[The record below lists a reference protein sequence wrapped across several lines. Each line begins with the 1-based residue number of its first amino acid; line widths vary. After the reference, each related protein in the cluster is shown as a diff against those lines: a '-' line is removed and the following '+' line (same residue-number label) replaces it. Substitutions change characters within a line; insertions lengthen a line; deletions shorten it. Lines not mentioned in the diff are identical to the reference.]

1 MGSQAQRRESE
12 QSRRSLDAW
21 LHAGGMVIAASERA
35 ARALRQA
42 YHDRRR
48 AEGLQAW
55 AAPRIVA
62 WPVWL
67 HDAWQ
72 QYARDGRLVL
82 NAAQERTLWAQIA
95 GHEQYLATLL
105 PQPLERLAEMAM
117 EAHALL
123 CGFAPHLLHP
133 QARAGWQQDAGAF
146 SGWLIEFDKIAQR
159 EQLISASRIAVELPA
174 ALIADSSPRASLL
187 LAGFDRLLPAQR
199 AILDAWGQWKLADA
213 PPRAEQALFFEAP
226 NNTAELEACAL
237 WCRQQLEENPE
248 AKLLVLCS
256 NVSAQRGEMER
267 IFRRLAGTPFEFTL
281 GMPLAQT
288 PLVRSALITLRWLGG
303 ALTESEVD
311 WLLYAGYTADGDESI
326 ALQKQMLRMR
336 QKGTAQMEWSLQSF
350 TSSSAAAERLPRAW
364 VERMLQAQRNLQQT
378 ARRMQP
384 PREWAELVPQLLQDA
399 GWPGT
404 RTLSSAEIQMK
415 RAWEFA
421 LDQCATLGFDG
432 RRMEWSAFLP
442 LLERVARESVFAP
455 ESLNAPIQIAGPA
468 ESAGLEADALW
479 FLGADQTSWPS
490 AGSTHPFLPLAV
502 QREHAMPH
510 ATAQQE
516 WQLAQQVTERVL
528 RSAQRI
534 CLSYARINEDGE
546 LRPSSLVAD
555 LLGPPQPLPA
565 DLHAAPQAPC
575 ATVEVADASRIP
587 LPPGPIRGGAAA
599 LTAQSQCPF
608 KAFAT
613 VRLKAQTWE
622 PAEAGLTA
630 SERGKLL
637 HAVLGAVWAGPP
649 NGLRSLDD
657 LLALNDVRGF
667 VRQHVQRAL
676 QAELTHDQRQ
686 RMPQR
691 YLDLEATRLA
701 GLVAEWLA
709 YEAARPRFTVQH
721 VEHRNDDVRV
731 DGLTLSLRADRIDVL
746 GDGSQLV
753 VDYKTGAVT
762 AKSWELPRPDD
773 VQLPLYAGF
782 ALDPNADVAGLVFA
796 RIRAGEQQFAGAVR
810 SADALLPRDAE
821 GYRSLAKRPLGDE
834 QLADW
839 RTSIERLA
847 RAFLAGDAEV
857 DPREY
862 PKTCEHCELQSLCR
876 VQEFPP
882 GLSEDDSDAEEA
894 GDE

>member
-1 MGSQAQRRESE
+1 M
-12 QSRRSLDAW
+12 DAW
-21 LHAGGMVIAASERA
+21 LREGGVVIAASERA
-35 ARALRQA
+35 ARALREA
-42 YHDRRR
+42 FHNRRR

-55 AAPRIVA
+55 AAPQIVA

-67 HDAWQ
+67 QEAWQ
-72 QYARDGRLVL
+72 HYARDGRMVL
-82 NAAQERTLWAQIA
+82 NTAQERTLWAQIA
-95 GHEQYLATLL
+95 GREQHLATLL

-123 CGFAPHLLHP
+123 CGFAPQLLRT

-146 SGWLIEFDKIAQR
+146 SEWLAEFDRIAQR
-159 EQLISASRIAVELPA
+159 EQWMSASRIAAELPA
-174 ALIADSSPRASLL
+174 LLSASGAPRASLL

-199 AILDAWGQWKLADA
+199 AILDAWSQWKFAEAA
-213 PPRAEQALFFEAP
+213 PPAEEAQFFEAP
-226 NNTAELEACAL
+226 NKTAELEACAL
-237 WCRQQLEENPE
+237 WCRQQLDANPE

-256 NVSAQRGEMER
+256 DGSARRGEMER
-267 IFRRLAGTPFEFTL
+267 VFRRLAGAPFEFTL

-288 PLVRSALITLRWLGG
+288 PLVRSALMTLRWLGG
-303 ALTESEVD
+303 TLTESEVD
-311 WLLYAGYTADGDESI
+311 WLLHAGCAASDEESI
-326 ALQKQMLRMR
+326 ALQRQMLRLR
-336 QKGTAQMEWSLQSF
+336 QKGDAQLEWSLQSF
-350 TSSSAAAERLPRAW
+350 TSSSGAAERLPRAW
-364 VERMLQAQRNLQQT
+364 VERILQAQRNLQQS
-378 ARRMQP
+378 ARRAQP
-384 PREWAELVPQLLQDA
+384 PREWAELVPHLLQEA
-399 GWPGT
+399 GWPGA
-404 RTLSSAEIQMK
+404 RPLSSAEIQMK

-468 ESAGLEADALW
+468 ESAGLQADAIW
-479 FLGADQTSWPS
+479 FLGADQTGWPA

-516 WQLAQQVTERVL
+516 WQLAQQMTERVL
-528 RSAQRI
+528 RSAPRVCI
-534 CLSYARINEDGE
+534 SYERTNDDGE
-546 LRPSSLVAD
+546 LRPSSLVVD
-555 LLGPPQPLPA
+555 LLGAAQPLPA
-565 DLHAAPQAPC
+565 QLIAPAHAPR
-575 ATVEVADASRIP
+575 ATLEIEDTSRIP
-587 LPPGPIRGGAAA
+587 FAPGPIRGGASA

-649 NGLRSLDD
+649 QGLRSLDD
-657 LLALNDVRGF
+657 LLAVNDVRGF
-667 VRQHVQRAL
+667 VEQHVRQALDKELTRDQRA
-676 QAELTHDQRQ
+676 

-691 YLDLEATRLA
+691 YLELEATRLTW
-701 GLVAEWLA
+701 LVTEWLA
-709 YEAARPRFTVQH
+709 YEAARPHFTVQH

-731 DGLTLSLRADRIDVL
+731 DGLTLSLRADRIDML
-746 GDGSQLV
+746 GDGSEV
-753 VDYKTGAVT
+753 VIDYKTGTVT
-762 AKSWELPRPDD
+762 PKSWELPRPDD

-782 ALDPNADVAGLVFA
+782 ALDAGSDAAGLVFA
-796 RIRAGEQQFAGAVR
+796 RIRAGQQQFAGAVR
-810 SADALLPRDAE
+810 TADALLPRDAE
-821 GYRSLAKRPLGDE
+821 GYRSLAMRPLSDE

-839 RTSIERLA
+839 RIYIEGLA

-862 PKTCEHCELQSLCR
+862 PKTCEHCGLQSLCR
-876 VQEFPP
+876 VQDFPP
-882 GLSEDDSDAEEA
+882 GLREDESDAEEA